1 MIRLRTGAPACLMV
15 ACAAGSIV
23 TPRLE
28 HSGCIEMHA
37 AFQAQP
43 SLDAQPLL
51 GVRLVTE

>member
-1 MIRLRTGAPACLMV
+1 L
-15 ACAAGSIV
+15 
-23 TPRLE
+23 
-28 HSGCIEMHA
+28 HA

>member
-1 MIRLRTGAPACLMV
+1 M
-15 ACAAGSIV
+15 

-51 GVRLVTE
+51 GVRLVTERSQRSAKIWSTLKF